1 MRAAPEEVPGPAVP
15 VGFSKHVRDF
25 AWLLRAELF
34 VLREAWFWYLVQA
47 SFVPLVQLAFL
58 WLLVGRRDPQAVT
71 LLVTGSL
78 VYGLSMTGML
88 SLGQHLGW
96 LKDARAFE
104 YYAALPISRS
114 VLVAAITTRG
124 LLLVLPSALV
134 VAALGRLAFGLA
146 LRPSG
151 LLVLIL
157 SAFAFAGLGAV
168 IGFWSPSA
176 RVASLATQILQN
188 LVIFFA
194 PVYLAPEAL
203 PAWLRTVS
211 QIWPTTHAAA
221 ALRLAVSGGDGAGF
235 WAAAGVLLVM
245 AVVSVALVP
254 WKLEWRSR

>member
-1 MRAAPEEVPGPAVP
+1 MPTAPETPPAVVVP
-15 VGFSKHVRDF
+15 VRLSKHLRDF
-25 AWLLRAELF
+25 VWLLRAELL

-58 WLLVGRRDPQAVT
+58 WLLVGRRVESVT

-78 VYGLSMTGML
+78 VYSLSMTGML

-124 LLLVLPSALV
+124 LLLTLPSALV
-134 VAALGRLAFGLA
+134 VVLLGRLAFDLV

-151 LLVLIL
+151 VLVLVL
-157 SAFAFAGLGAV
+157 SAYAFAGFGAV
-168 IGFWSPSA
+168 IGFWSPSSS
-176 RVASLATQILQN
+176 VASLVTQILQN

-203 PAWLRTVS
+203 PAWLRLAS
-211 QIWPTTHAAA
+211 QVWPTTHAAT
-221 ALRLAVSGGDGAGF
+221 ALRLAVSGEEGTAY
-235 WAAAGVLLVM
+235 WAAVGILLVM
-245 AVVSVALVP
+245 ALVSVALVP
-254 WKLEWRSR
+254 RKLEWRSR